1 VFFHAPFL
9 ASPRTH
15 PLHITSAK
23 GSQMHESKTAP
34 INQNIVLTMSEII
47 SDDAK
52 KTATRGD
59 VMVLAVTT
67 EAEFSKLRSW
77 ISARFDTVDAEFAK
91 VDADFAKVDARF
103 DKVDARFD
111 KVEARF
117 DKVEARF
124 DKMSSENTYNT
135 NQLLRR
141 NTAQVLS
148 IAISAVGV
156 IAALVAN
163 IIF

>member
-1 VFFHAPFL
+1 
-9 ASPRTH
+9 
-15 PLHITSAK
+15 
-23 GSQMHESKTAP
+23 MHESKTAP
-34 INQNIVLTMSEII
+34 NNQNIVLTMSEII

-52 KTATRGD
+52 KSATRAD
-59 VMVLAVTT
+59 VMMLAVTT

-91 VDADFAKVDARF
+91 VDARFDKVDAEFAKVDARF
-103 DKVDARFD
+103 DTI
-111 KVEARF
+111 
-117 DKVEARF
+117 
-124 DKMSSENTYNT
+124 SSENTSNT
-135 NQLLRR
+135 DRLLRH
-141 NTAQVLS
+141 NTFQVLA

>member
-1 VFFHAPFL
+1 VFIHAPLL

-15 PLHITSAK
+15 PLLTTSAK

-34 INQNIVLTMSEII
+34 NNQNIVLTMSELI
-47 SDDAK
+47 SDEAK
-52 KTATRGD
+52 KSATRAD
-59 VMVLAVTT
+59 VMMLAVTT
-67 EAEFSKLRSW
+67 ETEFSKLRSW
-77 ISARFDTVDAEFAK
+77 IGARFDTVEADFAKFDARFEK
-91 VDADFAKVDARF
+91 VDAEFAKVDARF

-111 KVEARF
+111 K
-117 DKVEARF
+117 
-124 DKMSSENTYNT
+124 MSSENTHNT

-156 IAALVAN
+156 VVALVAN
-163 IIF
+163 IIS

>member
-1 VFFHAPFL
+1 MYE
-9 ASPRTH
+9 
-15 PLHITSAK
+15 
-23 GSQMHESKTAP
+23 GNTAP
-34 INQNIVLTMSEII
+34 DNQHIVLTMSELI

-52 KTATRGD
+52 KSATRAD
-59 VMVLAVTT
+59 VMMLAMTT

-77 ISARFDTVDAEFAK
+77 ISARFDK

-103 DKVDARFD
+103 DKVDADFA
-111 KVEARF
+111 KVDARF
-117 DKVEARF
+117 DKVDADFAKVDARF
-124 DKMSSENTYNT
+124 DKMSSDNTHNT

-141 NTAQVLS
+141 NTVQVLS
-148 IAISAVGV
+148 ITISAVGV

>member
-1 VFFHAPFL
+1 
-9 ASPRTH
+9 
-15 PLHITSAK
+15 
-23 GSQMHESKTAP
+23 MHESKTAP

-52 KTATRGD
+52 KSATRGD

-77 ISARFDTVDAEFAK
+77 ISARFDK
-91 VDADFAKVDARF
+91 VDADFTKVDARF
-103 DKVDARFD
+103 DKVDADFT
-111 KVEARF
+111 KV
-117 DKVEARF
+117 VARF
-124 DKMSSENTYNT
+124 DKMSSENTHNT

-156 IAALVAN
+156 VVALIAN

>member
-1 VFFHAPFL
+1 
-9 ASPRTH
+9 
-15 PLHITSAK
+15 
-23 GSQMHESKTAP
+23 MHESKTAP

-52 KTATRGD
+52 KSATRGD

-67 EAEFSKLRSW
+67 EAEFSKLRSG
-77 ISARFDTVDAEFAK
+77 ISARFDK
-91 VDADFAKVDARF
+91 VDADFTKVAARFDKVDARF

-111 KVEARF
+111 KV
-117 DKVEARF
+117 DARF
-124 DKMSSENTYNT
+124 DKMSSENTHNT

-141 NTAQVLS
+141 NTVQVLS
-148 IAISAVGV
+148 IAISAFGV
-156 IAALVAN
+156 VAALVAN